1 MRRKRILMI
10 PAVGLVVLAGIGT
23 AIGLALAQGKSQQK
37 NAYRNMT
44 DGQLLQEALNY
55 SAFQVTMGEMAV
67 KQAASG
73 EFRNYG
79 RDMAA
84 AHGKIRGDLEKLAA
98 GKGIR
103 IAPDIDQVRL
113 NTARILS
120 NEYGAAFDRNY
131 MSLMVD
137 ENRRDAGLYRH
148 MAEYAADNDLREFAG
163 RVAPVLEGYA
173 KRAEKALADLPFPFL
188 K

>member
-1 MRRKRILMI
+1 MGGKRILTHCI
-10 PAVGLVVLAGIGT
+10 IGLFVLAGIG
-23 AIGLALAQGKSQQK
+23 AGIGFALAQGKSPQK
-37 NAYRNMT
+37 NIYLNMT

-67 KQAASG
+67 KQAAAG

-84 AHGKIRGDLEKLAA
+84 AHGKIRSGLEKLAA
-98 GKGIR
+98 SKGLR
-103 IAPDIDQVRL
+103 IAPDIDQIRL

-148 MAEYAADNDLREFAG
+148 MAKNAKDIDIREFAG
-163 RVAPVLEGYA
+163 RVAPDLEVYV